1 MIPIRSYQS
10 KDSYVFREFELLP
23 LWKRSSKSALLAF
36 SVLAEGSLSSI
47 KEGRQISVTISSDRL
62 SAYVRIKKI
71 AASLE
76 QHKIPFLEAPVN
88 PYPIYSEEDR
98 FYVSELL
105 KTLDEAN
112 LFTIGVKMF
121 RLAEIGSHIGH
132 VHPFT
137 FLKIILSDPILKEK
151 LQRIFGIAFKRL
163 GMMNQSFLS
172 EGFGNQLE
180 REKKRNNLEPYI
192 EEFSASF
199 KITAKEIRPLI
210 EKGAWSDLCFYL
222 LARASPRVHGPSPV

>member
-1 MIPIRSYQS
+1 MIPIHPNKS
-10 KDSYVFREFELLP
+10 KNSYVFCEFEQLP
-23 LWKRSSKSALLAF
+23 LWKRSAKSALLAF

-47 KEGRQISVTISSDRL
+47 KGDREISVTISPDHR
-62 SAYVRIKKI
+62 SASVRIKKI
-71 AASLE
+71 AAPLE
-76 QHKIPFLEAPVN
+76 EHKVPFLEAPVN

-98 FYVSELL
+98 FYVGELL

-112 LFTIGVKMF
+112 LFSISVKMF
-121 RLAEIGSHIGH
+121 RLAEIGSHITH

-180 REKKRNNLEPYI
+180 REKRRNNLEAYI
-192 EEFSASF
+192 EEFCAFFNISAQ
-199 KITAKEIRPLI
+199 EVRPLI
-210 EKGAWSDLCFYL
+210 RKGAWSDLCLYL
-222 LARASPRVHGPSPV
+222 LAHASPRVP